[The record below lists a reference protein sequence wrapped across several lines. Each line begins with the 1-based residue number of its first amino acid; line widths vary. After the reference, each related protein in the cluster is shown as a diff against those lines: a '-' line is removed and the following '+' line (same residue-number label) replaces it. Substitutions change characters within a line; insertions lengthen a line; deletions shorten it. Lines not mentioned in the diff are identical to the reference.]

1 MLSEKKQKDVEN
13 QSDDSD
19 NSDEKNEMKKAT
31 YINLFLKQE

>member
-13 QSDDSD
+13 QYDDSD

>member
-19 NSDEKNEMKKAT
+19 NSDEKNEMKKAA